1 MQIDLK
7 QREIN
12 RKRQQKFR
20 NNQKRKLIKIE
31 KQTGEKLSKQS
42 RDEEKEAHNK
52 ELIADISRIAIS
64 GSAAHEIPRS
74 EIMRKLWTN

>member
-64 GSAAHEIPRS
+64 GSAAHERPRS